1 MDSMPSGTEDGPPQR
16 VTADDGRAGKPAFP
30 AINGDQPGGA
40 VELNAQIGLV
50 EAIVVAYHRHHR
62 S

>member
-1 MDSMPSGTEDGPPQR
+1 MHSMPPGTEDGPPQR
-16 VTADDGRAGKPAFP
+16 VITDNGRAGKPAFS

-40 VELNAQIGLV
+40 VELDAEIGLV